1 MYRPLVSS
9 SKTFEVFEIMILTHS
24 VISKQ
29 KLLLSRK
36 GDILKNKYPSRYGNM
51 CKIYFNPKL
60 IESLNNIN
68 LPHKKYVTKEMTIF
82 VKTFLTLS
90 NSHVEK

>member
-1 MYRPLVSS
+1 MFRPLVRSS
-9 SKTFEVFEIMILTHS
+9 NTFEVLKVAILTQS

-36 GDILKNKYPSRYGNM
+36 GDILKIKYPSRYGNM

-68 LPHKKYVTKEMTIF
+68 LPHKKYVTREMTIF
-82 VKTFLTLS
+82 VKTFHTLS